1 MMENFREVIQEFFA
15 LGGWSMYA
23 IGGCSVLGGALF
35 LERLWSLWG
44 EHRFLSTILR
54 EWRKNPPSPEALGQL
69 EKGTSKGPRWFGE
82 ILGTGLEEWRYLS
95 PEVLREH
102 LDQFRSGA
110 LYSWERGVGFL
121 GTLARITPLLGL
133 LGTVLGMI
141 QIFQKLPG
149 SGGGDFGVLAEG
161 IWKALFTT
169 AAGLSVA
176 VPLVL
181 AQALLFSR
189 VDALEEELQEL
200 LRLLRGGLLRASRTP
215 RIVGTPKGK

>member
-1 MMENFREVIQEFFA
+1 MIENFREVIQEFFA

-35 LERLWSLWG
+35 LERLFFLWR
-44 EHRFLSTILR
+44 EHVFLARILR
-54 EWRKNPPSPEALGQL
+54 EWRGAAPTLEALGQL
-69 EKGTSKGPRWFGE
+69 EKRTSKRPRWFGE
-82 ILGTGLEEWRYLS
+82 ILGAGLEEWRYLS
-95 PEVLREH
+95 PEALREH

-110 LYSWERGVGFL
+110 LHTWERGVGFL

-149 SGGGDFGVLAEG
+149 SGGGDFGLLAEG

-176 VPLVL
+176 IPLVL
-181 AQALLFSR
+181 AQAFLLSR
-189 VDALEEELQEL
+189 VDALEEQLQEL
-200 LRLLRGGLLRASRTP
+200 LRLLWRGLLRASRTSG
-215 RIVGTPKGK
+215 ISGTGKGE

>member
-1 MMENFREVIQEFFA
+1 MIENFREVIQEFFA

-35 LERLWSLWG
+35 LERLFFLWR
-44 EHRFLSTILR
+44 EHVFLARILR
-54 EWRKNPPSPEALGQL
+54 EWRGAAPTLEALGQL
-69 EKGTSKGPRWFGE
+69 EKRTSKRPRWFGE
-82 ILGTGLEEWRYLS
+82 ILGAGLEEWRYLS
-95 PEVLREH
+95 PEALREH
-102 LDQFRSGA
+102 LDQFSSGA
-110 LYSWERGVGFL
+110 LHTWERGVGFL

-149 SGGGDFGVLAEG
+149 SGGGDFGLLAEG

-176 VPLVL
+176 IPLVL
-181 AQALLFSR
+181 AQAFLLSR
-189 VDALEEELQEL
+189 VDALEEQLQEL
-200 LRLLRGGLLRASRTP
+200 LRLLWRGLLRASRTSG
-215 RIVGTPKGK
+215 ISGTGKGE